1 MNRCA
6 ALGWGFMSMIQA
18 ACHSYGAMMAARF
31 LIGVFEA
38 AFAPGVALF
47 LSMFYHRHEMGLRYG
62 LFISFSPLASCF
74 ASALAYGILQ
84 ADTALMG
91 WQLLF
96 IVEGSPTILLAVIAA
111 FILPNAPGQ
120 CRFLNKEENHIVAM
134 RALKGR
140 GADQEKKLNLKQ
152 VFSAFYDY
160 KNYLQAAIIFC
171 LNCAF
176 GSLPAYMPTIIAQ
189 MGIGT
194 KLEAQGLS
202 APPYLLAYFVC
213 LAASFLSDK
222 AQNRG
227 FFILGFCC
235 TGGVGYILLGVV
247 HTTAVRYFAT
257 FLVCAGTFPAVALTF
272 TWVTDNQGSASKRGA
287 GLAIFGM
294 VGQCGSILGARIF
307 PTQEGPYY
315 IKGMTICAAVLFF
328 GAVLSQVLSFS
339 LRMQNRSR
347 DKKHGKGDVG
357 SMPEDISDLGD
368 DHPMYR
374 YVL

>member
-1 MNRCA
+1 
-6 ALGWGFMSMIQA
+6 MSMIQA

>member
-1 MNRCA
+1 
-6 ALGWGFMSMIQA
+6 MILPILA
-18 ACHSYGAMMAARF
+18 YIDRGLA
-31 LIGVFEA
+31 FE
-38 AFAPGVALF
+38 VAV
-47 LSMFYHRHEMGLRYG
+47 LSHRTRSLQVS
-62 LFISFSPLASCF
+62 IS
-74 ASALAYGILQ
+74 YGILQ
-84 ADTALMG
+84 ADTALQG

-96 IVEGSPTILLAVIAA
+96 IVEGAPTIILAVVAA

-120 CRFLNKEENHIVAM
+120 CRFLNNYESHIVAM

-140 GADQEKKLNLKQ
+140 GDDSEKKLNFKQ

-176 GSLPAYMPTIIAQ
+176 GSLPAYMPTIIAD

-213 LAASFLSDK
+213 LTASFLSDK

-227 FFILGFCC
+227 FFLLGFCC
-235 TGGVGYILLGVV
+235 TGGIGSILLGVV
-247 HTTAVRYFAT
+247 HIVAVRYFAT

-294 VGQCGSILGARIF
+294 VGQWGSILGARIF
-307 PTQEGPYY
+307 PAEECPYY
-315 IKGMTICAAVLFF
+315 TKGMTICAAVLFF

-339 LRMQNRSR
+339 LRMQNKSR
-347 DKKHGKGDVG
+347 DKKYGKGDVG
-357 SMPEDISDLGD
+357 TMPEGIGDLGD
-368 DHPMYR
+368 AHPMYR